1 MFSASFLMIAV
12 PLLFATYAKVFIKA
26 TPLDSSNIEFDKPI
40 NDIAEK
46 TIVNNPQTSDDIALG
61 LFLFFCVVCFF
72 MVVSSDDSP
81 PSIGKISFDSTLD
94 SCSNVGLESKDILE
108 ATTSSEGETSYYS
121 MKPPACYTHRG
132 KYYPEGVVAWSPE
145 VLSRLSRL
153 RWQNEHKDSAA
164 ENAFD
169 FSFLLDLDYSVL
181 IWFIHSEPLDA
192 TFFTFLKIMLF
203 TFKKAGLFKYTFFSL
218 KFVKIK

>member
-26 TPLDSSNIEFDKPI
+26 TPLDSSNIKFDKPI

-46 TIVNNPQTSDDIALG
+46 TIVNNPQTSDDITVG

-72 MVVSSDDSP
+72 MVVSFDDS

-94 SCSNVGLESKDILE
+94 SCSNVGLKESKDILE

-132 KYYPEGVVAWSPE
+132 TYYPEGVVAWVPE
-145 VLSRLSRL
+145 VLSRLR
-153 RWQNEHKDSAA
+153 RQNEHKDSDA

-192 TFFTFLKIMLF
+192 PFFTFLKIMLF